1 MRDFENIAFMITFVS
16 YTIAILLNVAYFANI
31 KGKMS
36 GLATLFTGFGWAA
49 NTAAIIFRA
58 INAGH
63 LPLTNGYEFLIA
75 FAWGIVSLYLWFEY
89 RYRLK
94 TVALFILPIAW
105 FILAYVS
112 VEMPVDQRYT
122 IAPLMPALKSNWLS
136 VHVATAIL
144 SYGAFALSF
153 GLASIYLIKEY
164 FKRQPARNLK
174 FSGFISCMPAMELLD
189 ELSYRFITFG
199 FFLLSMVIVSGAIW
213 AEQAWGSYW
222 SWDPKETWSLITWLI
237 YGACLHA
244 RHTYDWKGRR
254 SLVLAVIGFA
264 AVLFTFFGVNY
275 LLPGLH
281 SYA

>member
-1 MRDFENIAFMITFVS
+1 
-16 YTIAILLNVAYFANI
+16 
-31 KGKMS
+31 
-36 GLATLFTGFGWAA
+36 
-49 NTAAIIFRA
+49 
-58 INAGH
+58 

-75 FAWGIVSLYLWFEY
+75 FAWGIVLLYLWFEY

-94 TVALFILPIAW
+94 TVGLFVLPVVW
-105 FILAYVS
+105 LLLAYIAE
-112 VEMPVDQRYT
+112 EMPVDQRT
-122 IAPLMPALKSNWLS
+122 ITPLMPALKSSWLS

-153 GLASIYLIKEY
+153 GLAVMYLLKERY
-164 FKRQPARNLK
+164 ADRDTRVENL
-174 FSGFISCMPAMELLD
+174 FDHLPAMELLD
-189 ELSYRFITFG
+189 ELCYKFITFG
-199 FFLLSMVIVSGAIW
+199 FFLLTMVIISGAIW

-244 RHTYDWKGRR
+244 RKTYGWQGRR
-254 SLVLAVIGFA
+254 SLIIAIIGFA

-275 LLPGLH
+275 LLVGLH